1 MYRSGSSTRVSDEF
15 SSHPSSTATT
25 DAEQLLP
32 TFSPES
38 HLAKKEKIRLRSA
51 ETAVH
56 IIPLL
61 LVLCAAILCGGYL
74 EVQMASIVAATIS
87 FMLEANDWKLGGG
100 MVVRGW
106 WVYKRYSC
114 DGGADCVDSH
124 GTGSWERG
132 REMIS
137 STVSLDLKEM

>member
-15 SSHPSSTATT
+15 SSHPSSAATT

-61 LVLCAAILCGGYL
+61 LVLCAAILWFFSTPAAVVVVWRVRWQVL
-74 EVQMASIVAATIS
+74 WLNAATFS
-87 FMLEANDWKLGGG
+87 FMLDANDWK
-100 MVVRGW
+100 RGDG
-106 WVYKRYSC
+106 C
-114 DGGADCVDSH
+114 DGNSI
-124 GTGSWERG
+124 R
-132 REMIS
+132 
-137 STVSLDLKEM
+137 

>member
-15 SSHPSSTATT
+15 SSHPSSTAAT

-56 IIPLL
+56 VIPLL
-61 LVLCAAILCGGYL
+61 LVLCAAILWFFSTPGYNPSQNVL
-74 EVQMASIVAATIS
+74 LH
-87 FMLEANDWKLGGG
+87 FL
-100 MVVRGW
+100 
-106 WVYKRYSC
+106 
-114 DGGADCVDSH
+114 
-124 GTGSWERG
+124 
-132 REMIS
+132 
-137 STVSLDLKEM
+137 